1 MQEILL
7 QQSPKIPPW
16 SFSSIKLYDQC
27 PKKYFH
33 LRVVKDIT
41 EPSTEAL
48 LYGSRFHEAAELY
61 IRDGTPMPEYFRFAK
76 DALDRLNAIKGEKL
90 CEYKMGITAN
100 LEPCSFT
107 DKDVW
112 WRGVVDL
119 AILDRENGKAY
130 VVDYKTGKSA
140 RYADKDQLELMA
152 LAIFKHFPEI
162 TKINAGLLFVV
173 CNALVKEKYTVE
185 QQDTA
190 WEKWTGEYDKLTQS
204 YANNVWN
211 PKPSGLCRNHCAVL
225 SCPHNGRN

>member
-1 MQEILL
+1 
-7 QQSPKIPPW
+7 
-16 SFSSIKLYDQC
+16 
-27 PKKYFH
+27 
-33 LRVVKDIT
+33 
-41 EPSTEAL
+41 
-48 LYGSRFHEAAELY
+48 
-61 IRDGTPMPEYFRFAK
+61 MPEYFMFAK

-90 CEYKMGITAN
+90 CEYKMGITAD

-173 CNALVKEKYTVE
+173 CNALVKEKYSVD

-190 WEKWTGEYDKLTQS
+190 WEKWMGEYDKLTQS
-204 YANNVWN
+204 YADNVWN